1 MPEQEFFFFIGT
13 NAELIKTMPVIR
25 NFLARGMRVRVI
37 ATGQNYPL
45 EDELKDLAGIDSID
59 LQLSSRPIPQQP
71 LSLLL
76 WFVETFLKG
85 LVMMRRYV
93 KTLDPQVQRVMIVHG
108 DTISTVM
115 GGVFGRLYGFKV
127 VHLEAGLRSGNLLRP
142 FPEEI
147 NRNITSLLADVDFCP
162 NDNAIGNIK
171 RMKAVKV
178 NTGFNTLIEAIQV
191 ALEQS
196 KSPKVVSEIVN
207 QGKYFILVVHRQEN
221 IYNRQFLSEVVN
233 KITSLAPG
241 MNCVFILHEP
251 TEKALKGCGMLDA
264 LFTCENVI
272 PLERQNFVDFIQ
284 LLSNCEFL
292 ISDGGSNQEE
302 ASYLG
307 IPCLV
312 LRNETERPEGLGEN
326 ALLFGGDISS
336 IDRFIAEH
344 EKYRRDR
351 IVPERKPSD
360 IIIETLVEP

>member
-1 MPEQEFFFFIGT
+1 LAEQEFFFFIGT

-25 NFLARGMRVRVI
+25 NFLGRGMRVRLI

-45 EDELKDLAGIDSID
+45 EDELLELAGIDTID
-59 LQLSSRPIPQQP
+59 LQLSSRPIPQHP
-71 LSLLL
+71 LSLLR
-76 WFVETFLKG
+76 WFIATFLKG

-93 KTLDPQVQRVMIVHG
+93 RTLDPQAGRVMIVHG

-162 NDNAIGNIK
+162 NENAIGNIK
-171 RMKAVKV
+171 RARAVKV
-178 NTGFNTLIEAIQV
+178 NTGFNSLIESIGV
-191 ALEQS
+191 ALEHS
-196 KSPKVVSEIVN
+196 KSPKVVTDIVDG
-207 QGKYFILVVHRQEN
+207 GKFFILVVHRQEN
-221 IYNRQFLSEVVN
+221 IYNRQFLTDVVD
-233 KITSLAPG
+233 KVTGLEPG
-241 MNCVFILHEP
+241 MRCVFVLHEP
-251 TEKALKGCGMLDA
+251 TEKALKSCGLLDA
-264 LFTCENVI
+264 LTHCDNI
-272 PLERQNFVDFIQ
+272 IALERQDFVDFIQ
-284 LLSNCEFL
+284 LMSHCEFL
-292 ISDGGSNQEE
+292 ITDGGSNQQE

-312 LRNETERPEGLGEN
+312 LRTETESPEGLGEN
-326 ALLFGGDISS
+326 ALLFGGDITS

-344 EKYRRDR
+344 EKYRRPR

-360 IIIETLVEP
+360 IIVETLVEQ